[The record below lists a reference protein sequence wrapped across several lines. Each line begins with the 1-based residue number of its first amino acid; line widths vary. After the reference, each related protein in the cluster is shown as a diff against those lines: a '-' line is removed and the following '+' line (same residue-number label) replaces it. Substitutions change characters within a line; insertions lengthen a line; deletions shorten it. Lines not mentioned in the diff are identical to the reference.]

1 MNVSGIMTK
10 DANAQNQKN
19 TVNPLTKNAVN
30 IIPLELDM
38 LVLTVNTQLVSQ
50 QNVLAINPPDLKRLF
65 LLLSLVNN
73 LSCMCPPSKTA
84 NQKIYVKQNI
94 VYG

>member
-30 IIPLELDM
+30 IIPLALGM
-38 LVLTVNTQLVSQ
+38 LVLIVNTQLVNR
-50 QNVLAINPPDLKRLF
+50 QNALATNHQDLE
-65 LLLSLVNN
+65 
-73 LSCMCPPSKTA
+73 
-84 NQKIYVKQNI
+84 
-94 VYG
+94 

>member
-30 IIPLELDM
+30 IIPLALDM
-38 LVLTVNTQLVSQ
+38 LVLIVNTQLANRQ
-50 QNVLAINPPDLKRLF
+50 DALATNHQDLER
-65 LLLSLVNN
+65 
-73 LSCMCPPSKTA
+73 
-84 NQKIYVKQNI
+84 
-94 VYG
+94 

>member
-30 IIPLELDM
+30 IIPLELGM
-38 LVLTVNTQLVSQ
+38 LVLIVNTQLASQ
-50 QNVLAINPPDLKRLF
+50 
-65 LLLSLVNN
+65 
-73 LSCMCPPSKTA
+73 
-84 NQKIYVKQNI
+84 
-94 VYG
+94 

>member
-30 IIPLELDM
+30 IILLALDM
-38 LVLTVNTQLVSQ
+38 LVLIVNTQLVNQ
-50 QNVLAINPPDLKRLF
+50 QNALATNHQDLER
-65 LLLSLVNN
+65 
-73 LSCMCPPSKTA
+73 
-84 NQKIYVKQNI
+84 
-94 VYG
+94 

>member
-30 IIPLELDM
+30 IILLALDM
-38 LVLTVNTQLVSQ
+38 LVLIVNTQLVNQ
-50 QNVLAINPPDLKRLF
+50 QNALATNRQDLER
-65 LLLSLVNN
+65 
-73 LSCMCPPSKTA
+73 
-84 NQKIYVKQNI
+84 
-94 VYG
+94 

>member
-30 IIPLELDM
+30 IIPLELGM
-38 LVLTVNTQLVSQ
+38 LVLIVNTQLVNR
-50 QNVLAINPPDLKRLF
+50 QNALATNHQDLE
-65 LLLSLVNN
+65 
-73 LSCMCPPSKTA
+73 
-84 NQKIYVKQNI
+84 
-94 VYG
+94 